1 MDRKQRD
8 TVFTASVTAL
18 SLALASA
25 GCGSGISQ
33 TQYDAAVA
41 DANKEKGKNAAL
53 EQEVTDLKS
62 HAAQP
67 AATAEGP
74 TDAEKAE
81 IEELKKQKAAAEAR
95 AKTMD
100 DLVKRFKK
108 MTDAGKLDI
117 TARHGQ
123 IVLALDSEVLFDSG
137 KTDVKPD
144 GKAALKEIADAI
156 KSVGGRRFQVA
167 GHTDTT
173 PIKTKEFQ
181 SNWEL
186 STARAVV
193 VVKLLLSEGVQPSL
207 VSAAGFAEFDPV
219 GNNSTNDGRAKNR
232 RIEIVLLPNIEELF
246 GAAGL
251 TPKQSAKK

>member
-1 MDRKQRD
+1 MNPHRRD
-8 TVFTASVTAL
+8 KVLIASAAAFSV
-18 SLALASA
+18 ALATA
-25 GCGSGISQ
+25 GCTPGISQ

-41 DANKEKGKNAAL
+41 DAAKEKGKSAAL
-53 EQEVTDLKS
+53 EQEVAELKN
-62 HAAQP
+62 HAPQP
-67 AATAEGP
+67 ATPQGP

-173 PIKTKEFQ
+173 PIKTKDFP

-193 VVKLLLSEGVQPSL
+193 VVKLLLAEGVQPSL

-219 GNNSTNDGRAKNR
+219 GNNATNDGRAKNR

-251 TPKQSAKK
+251 APNKAAKK